1 MFERHEMTE
10 EEGRLQLGKDLCEGL
25 IEKLETLR
33 EFLLRDGQRRSDP
46 EDTRERGEVDDVAR
60 QAELHRP
67 VGDLDTHLGAAQ
79 RASFRCDDLDT
90 LEESSASNVAD
101 HGVLDLKVFETLSE
115 DLTKTSSSLGQVVA
129 HDNLED
135 LGRARRVVR
144 SFNL

>member
-79 RASFRCDDLDT
+79 RASFRCDDL
-90 LEESSASNVAD
+90 
-101 HGVLDLKVFETLSE
+101 ETLSE